1 MPGQSVQL
9 QNYLREVS
17 EALRANDMERALRVA
32 DAAISDGHEHP
43 NLLVLASHSRMNGG
57 DNERALALALRARA
71 LTPRSADVL
80 NAQGLCLI
88 KLERPREA
96 VAVFDAAL
104 RAAPAMA
111 ALRYHKAQAYEA
123 LGELDAARREL
134 DRVVAIVPDHVEA
147 LAWLATLASQ
157 RGDSLTA
164 RDFANRALAISPK
177 LHAAHLALAA
187 ADVAEKN
194 YAGAIARLRPLLDGF
209 EISPI
214 NRSVAEGLMGDA
226 LDGEDRRAEA
236 FAAYTASKATLRSHY
251 APVYDIGKFESA
263 AARVNR
269 LTRYFREADA
279 SPWRSGPDTDDD
291 AQVHAFLV
299 GFPRSGTTLLEQVLA
314 SHPSI
319 ETMEERDALW
329 DAAKEFTMADEGFA
343 RLAEISPDEA
353 ERFRDAYWKTAGE
366 FGHAADKPVF
376 LDKMPLNTVMLPV
389 IAKLFPA
396 AKIIFALRDP
406 RDVVLSCFRRRF
418 GITAQMFELTTLQS
432 AAAYYDAVMTLA
444 DLYRGVFTLDLTETK
459 HETLLDDFEGE
470 TRRLCGFL
478 GVEWR
483 DEMKNFASRTR
494 TSTTPS
500 GAQVAR
506 GLSREGA
513 DQWRRYEEQLAP
525 VLPVLAPWVTRFG
538 YPEN

>member
-1 MPGQSVQL
+1 MPGPSVQL

-17 EALRANDMERALRVA
+17 DALRANDMERALRVA

-57 DNERALALALRARA
+57 DNERALELALRARA

-80 NAQGLCLI
+80 NVQGLCLI

-96 VAVFDAAL
+96 LAAFDAAL

-111 ALRYHKAQAYEA
+111 VLRYHKAQAYDA

-134 DRVVAIVPDHVEA
+134 DRVVAAIPDHFEA
-147 LAWLATLASQ
+147 LAWLATLATQ
-157 RGDSLTA
+157 RGDAVTA
-164 RDFANRALAISPK
+164 RDFANRALAINPK
-177 LHAAHLALAA
+177 LHAAHLALAS
-187 ADVAEKN
+187 ADITEKN
-194 YAGAIARLRPLLDGF
+194 YPAAINRLQALLDGF
-209 EISPI
+209 EISPV

-269 LTRYFREADA
+269 LTQYFRSVDTNAWRN
-279 SPWRSGPDTDDD
+279 SPDSDDD
-291 AQVHAFLV
+291 EQVHAFLI

-314 SHPSI
+314 SHPDI

-329 DAAKEFTMADEGFA
+329 DAAKEYTMSGDDLA
-343 RLAEISPDEA
+343 RLAAISPDEA
-353 ERFRDAYWKTAGE
+353 ERFRDTYWKAAGE

-389 IAKLFPA
+389 ITKLFPK

-432 AAAYYDAVMTLA
+432 TASYYNAVMTLA
-444 DLYRGVFTLDLTETK
+444 DVYRGAFTLDLTETR

-470 TRRLCGFL
+470 TRRLCDFL

-483 DEMKNFASRTR
+483 EEMKNFASRNR
-494 TSTTPS
+494 TANTPS
-500 GAQVAR
+500 SAQVVR
-506 GLSREGA
+506 GLTRAGA

-525 VLPVLAPWVTRFG
+525 ILPVLAPWVTRFG
-538 YPEN
+538 YPET